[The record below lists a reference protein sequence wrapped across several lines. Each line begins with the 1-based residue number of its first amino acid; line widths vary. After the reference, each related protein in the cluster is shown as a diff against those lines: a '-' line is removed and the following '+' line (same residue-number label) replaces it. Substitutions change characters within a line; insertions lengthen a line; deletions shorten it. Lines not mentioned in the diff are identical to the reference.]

1 MTENIIDGY
10 RNITAENISFKRCE
24 LSDFGK
30 NYQNILSNKNLSNML
45 FPINIYYVLEGYY
58 TMEKYSYI
66 VLNYKRCVNST
77 ENNNHCYPMETIE
90 KYLTITNMDTKIQD
104 IELTPQDYDNPVQH
118 LERDLSGKGFKGFQP
133 SILVEMKIVMIET
146 DDNIVGF
153 EGLTKTRIDKY
164 LKYDS
169 ALLTPNPST
178 NDDSNNIAINLNEII
193 IRLSPSA
200 LYQKRTYVQLVDV
213 LGDVGGLMEFVNM
226 LFGGICYFIVD
237 ILYNKSLVNNLFN
250 FDISKK
256 NVILK
261 NKNNSKI
268 IDIDNKNVL
277 SKNNNEK
284 KENFQIKR
292 YKRKINIIKDF
303 YTPKLIRAFNEG
315 NNKSSKLNFNSFDI
329 KKINYIN
336 YANTIIED
344 KIDKKNEKE
353 NIIDKYQLNHSD
365 DDKESKKNI
374 IRKISSCKLFIQIFF
389 CWFENKQNLNKIL
402 FDERMKF
409 IIEQLDIFNVFRRL
423 YELSKWDLN
432 LSEEIIK
439 GEMSDECKLKLEWIL
454 KGRLS
459 S

>member
-1 MTENIIDGY
+1 MLKFIRTIDFYGKEPEFYYKDKSSIKTWLGRIFTILYITIYIIFFIYKINRMVKRKDVTFYDTNTNKGEIPSIKLTKDIFYAAFSFDNPETNNPFVDERIYTISGKYMTENIIDGY

-45 FPINIYYVLEGYY
+45 CPINIDYVLEGYY

-90 KYLTITNMDTKIQD
+90 KYLTITNMDAKIHD

-303 YTPKLIRAFNEG
+303 YTPQSIKAFNEG
-315 NNKSSKLNFNSFDI
+315 NN
-329 KKINYIN
+329 
-336 YANTIIED
+336 
-344 KIDKKNEKE
+344 
-353 NIIDKYQLNHSD
+353 NH
-365 DDKESKKNI
+365 
-374 IRKISSCKLFIQIFF
+374 
-389 CWFENKQNLNKIL
+389 QN
-402 FDERMKF
+402 
-409 IIEQLDIFNVFRRL
+409 
-423 YELSKWDLN
+423 
-432 LSEEIIK
+432 
-439 GEMSDECKLKLEWIL
+439 
-454 KGRLS
+454 
-459 S
+459 